1 MLETAVSTIAFLV
14 MIVGWATV
22 EPVRARM
29 SRTITTA
36 KSQAL
41 HTQSA

>member
-22 EPVRARM
+22 APVRARI
-29 SRTITTA
+29 SRTAATA
-36 KSQAL
+36 KSPAL